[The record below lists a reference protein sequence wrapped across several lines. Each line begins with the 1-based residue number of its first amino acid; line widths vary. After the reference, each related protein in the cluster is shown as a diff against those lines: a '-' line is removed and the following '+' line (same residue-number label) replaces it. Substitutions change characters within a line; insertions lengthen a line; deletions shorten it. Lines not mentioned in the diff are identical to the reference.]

1 MSSRTSSVALLLFV
15 SGLCAL
21 VFQAAWFREFRL
33 IFGSSTPASAAVLA
47 IFMGGLGLGNAL
59 LGRRADKIANPLR
72 LYSTLE
78 IGISLFCGVSPFLV
92 QLVRAIYL
100 SIGGQETLGIF
111 GATLVRLL
119 LSALV
124 LGLPTFLM
132 GGTLPAAAKA
142 VTDANDHSRRGVG
155 LLYGLNTLGAVCGVL
170 LSTFFLLEILGTRAT
185 LWAACAVNLLNALAA
200 WKLAQG
206 WQLPSAAESTS
217 APKYQAAR
225 PEPAASKKKADKE
238 RRESAT
244 AIPSQPAPTPIES
257 SPLAPLWLL
266 YFSAGLVG
274 FVFFLMELVWY
285 RMLGPILGG
294 STFTFGLILA
304 VALAGIGIG
313 GALYPALFRDRRP
326 DLRTFAL
333 TLGWEALAI
342 ALPFALGDRLA
353 VLAQILRGLSL
364 YGFYGQALGW
374 LAITLMVVFPAA
386 LASGIQF
393 PVLIALIGQGS
404 RDVGKQL
411 GLAFGWNT
419 VGAMAGSLT
428 GGFGLVSLLTAPGVW
443 KLSAIVLGGFAV
455 VVLFIEF
462 VRLRQVARL
471 VQPLAVVAVAALC
484 LLAIGPTAVW
494 RHNGIGAGRA
504 PLVGNTQH
512 ELRNFLNNSR
522 RHIVW
527 QADGRE
533 STVAISAQNG
543 IAFIVNGKSDGN
555 AISDAGTQ
563 IMLGVLGALLHPD
576 PHDALIV
583 GLGTG
588 ESAGWLASLPQI
600 ERVDVVELEPAIQ
613 EVARQCGPMN
623 HRVLEHPKVHLTLS
637 DAREVLQTTRRKYDL
652 IASEPSNPYR
662 TGVASLYT
670 REFYEAAN
678 HRLNERG
685 IFIQW
690 LQGYEVDL
698 QTIRTVTTTLGEVFP
713 HVEIWETNPSDLVLV
728 CSQEPLDYRA
738 ADLQARIA
746 EPAMREALRVAW
758 RTQTMEGVLAHLVA
772 DGRYAQA
779 VIAQGNGDLNTD
791 DKNLLEYSFART
803 VGRPGGFSIDGLRKE
818 SVTTGTHRPAQ
829 LAASVDWERVEDA
842 RLAGYAVSGETPLPA
857 EFFSG
862 DRRERAE
869 SFIAQFQ
876 RGNTAEAIKHWNS
889 QPQPPRELCERL
901 ALALAYANEGDAQ
914 ASSLIESIRRHS
926 PRDAEALAAILAA
939 RSGQIAPAIQ
949 QFRQL
954 FLALR
959 DDPTPTRRVIDL
971 ALLVASQTVEKH
983 PEHSRTLYESLEQP
997 LSVAIFEDRRC
1008 GLLTLLGQRLG
1019 GREFT
1024 SAMLQLEP
1032 YPPWDGT
1039 VLTARV
1045 QAYQQT
1051 QHPLLAR
1058 AQRELDEYRRSAPQA
1073 AVLQIPQEQAN
1084 PNLPVSSPEITS
1096 SAREATAA
1104 P

>member
-21 VFQAAWFREFRL
+21 VFQTAWFREFRL

-78 IGISLFCGVSPFLV
+78 IGISLLCGASPFLV

-200 WKLAQG
+200 WKLSQG
-206 WQLPSAAESTS
+206 WQLLSAEST
-217 APKYQAAR
+217 AAAKPQMAR
-225 PEPAASKKKADKE
+225 QEPAASKKKGDKE
-238 RRESAT
+238 RREAAAASQ
-244 AIPSQPAPTPIES
+244 SQPAAIQTDS
-257 SPLAPLWLL
+257 SPLALPWLL

-304 VALAGIGIG
+304 VALTGIGIG
-313 GALYPALFRDRRP
+313 GALYSALFRDRRP
-326 DLRTFAL
+326 DLRTFVL

-353 VLAQILRGLSL
+353 VLAQILRSLSF

-374 LAITLMVVFPAA
+374 LAITLIVVFPAA

-419 VGAMAGSLT
+419 VGAMAGSLA

-455 VVLFIEF
+455 VVLVVEF

-504 PLVGNTQH
+504 PLVGNTQND
-512 ELRNFLNNSR
+512 LRNFLNNSR

-533 STVAISAQNG
+533 STVAISTQNG

-600 ERVDVVELEPAIQ
+600 DRVDVVELEPAIQ

-623 HRVLEHPKVHLTLS
+623 HRVLDQPKVHLTLT
-637 DAREVLQTTRRKYDL
+637 DAREVLQTTHRKYDL

-662 TGVASLYT
+662 TGVSSLYT
-670 REFYEAAN
+670 REFYEAAR
-678 HRLNERG
+678 HRLTERG

-698 QTIRTVTTTLGEVFP
+698 QTIRTVITTLGEVFP
-713 HVEIWETNPSDLVLV
+713 HVEIWETNPADLVLV
-728 CSQEPLDYRA
+728 CSQQPLEYRA
-738 ADLQARIA
+738 VDLEARIV

-758 RTQTMEGVLAHLVA
+758 RTQTVEGVLAHLVA

-779 VIAQGNGDLNTD
+779 VIAQQNGDINTD
-791 DKNLLEYSFART
+791 DKNVLEYSFART
-803 VGRPGGFSIDGLRKE
+803 VGRPGGFSIAGLRKE
-818 SVTTGTHRPAQ
+818 SVTAGTHRPVQ
-829 LAASVDWERVEDA
+829 LVASVDWERVEDA
-842 RLAGYAVSGETPLPA
+842 RLAGYAVSGETPLAA

-862 DRRERAE
+862 DRRKRAE
-869 SFIAQFQ
+869 SFISQFLK
-876 RGNTAEAIKHWNS
+876 GNTAEAIKHWNS
-889 QPQPPRELCERL
+889 QPQPPRELCEQL
-901 ALALAYANEGDAQ
+901 ALALAYANEGDAK
-914 ASSLIESIRRHS
+914 ATALIESIRVHS
-926 PRDAEALAAILAA
+926 PRDAQAIAAILAA
-939 RSGQIAPAIQ
+939 RSGQIAPAIE
-949 QFRQL
+949 QFRKL

-971 ALLVASQTVEKH
+971 AILVASQTVEKH
-983 PEHSRTLYESLEQP
+983 PEHSRALYESLEQP
-997 LSVAIFEDRRC
+997 LSVAMFEDRRR
-1008 GLLTLLGQRLG
+1008 GLLMLLGQRLG

-1024 SAMLQLEP
+1024 AAMLLLEP

-1039 VLTARV
+1039 VLVARV
-1045 QAYQQT
+1045 QAYQQAK
-1051 QHPLLAR
+1051 HSLLAR
-1058 AQRELDEYRRSAPQA
+1058 ARRELDEYRLGAPQA
-1073 AVLQIPQEQAN
+1073 AVLQIPLEQAQAN
-1084 PNLPVSSPEITS
+1084 QPTDSSTATTPVAGPTV
-1096 SAREATAA
+1096 A